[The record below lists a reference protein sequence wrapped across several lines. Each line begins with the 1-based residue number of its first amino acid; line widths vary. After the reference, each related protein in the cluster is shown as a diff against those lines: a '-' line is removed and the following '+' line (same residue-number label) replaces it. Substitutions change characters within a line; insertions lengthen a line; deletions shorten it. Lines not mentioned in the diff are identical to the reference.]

1 MKTSYWYIS
10 LTIILNAGISYLA
23 FNKVLEFNQA
33 LTVAALLNLIV
44 GTAFFWQIRL
54 GFACGAVAILLGSG
68 IIDYH
73 KLPEYFN
80 CEIFIFLAAM
90 MTIMGFLEHR
100 GFFKILTAKLT
111 NMIKSP
117 SLVLVY
123 LMIFAAFSA
132 AIVDEVTSI
141 IFINAIAFKIIR
153 RYRLNPVSIIMM
165 LVFVTNIGSMALPL
179 GNPVSLIIAF
189 KAKLDIYDFIRYAIP
204 VFAANLVV
212 VVLLCRYWLFKNDFN
227 QLKQFPKIAIETE
240 NNRLFSK
247 RFLSCWLLLGGTL
260 FGLAASPI
268 FESILDLD
276 KNILLMAIP
285 LVGMASVVFMEGKNA
300 KNIVQDHV
308 DWWTLFFFAAL
319 FIVVG
324 AMSQVN
330 LMETLSKKILMVPV
344 GYLSFAIM
352 GLSAVLSGFLDN
364 IIAVSVF
371 VPMIKNMQTILG
383 VAADHLWWSLLF
395 GSTLGGNLTIIGS
408 TANIV
413 AISQAEKAGIIENG
427 IHFGVWLKKGVI
439 ITMITLAMSLIVSY
453 FIV

>member
-1 MKTSYWYIS
+1 MKTSHWYIF
-10 LTIILNAGISYLA
+10 LMTLLNIGIIYLV
-23 FNKVLEFNQA
+23 FNKSVEPNQA
-33 LTVAALLNLIV
+33 MATAALMNLIL

-54 GFACGAVAILLGSG
+54 GFACGAVALLLGAG

-100 GFFKILTAKLT
+100 GFFKILTVKLT

-117 SLVLVY
+117 SLILLY

-153 RYRLNPVSIIMM
+153 RYRLNPASIIMM
-165 LVFVTNIGSMALPL
+165 LVFTTNIGSMALPL

-189 KAKLDIYDFIRYAIP
+189 KAKLDIYDFFVHALPIFAI
-204 VFAANLVV
+204 NLAVV
-212 VVLLCRYWLFKNDFN
+212 VPVCRYWLFRNDFN
-227 QLKQFPKIAIETE
+227 ELKKWPKTMIETGDDK
-240 NNRLFSK
+240 LFSK
-247 RFLSCWLLLGGTL
+247 KFLSSWILLGGTL
-260 FGLAASPI
+260 LGLAVSPLL
-268 FESILDLD
+268 EKILDLD

-285 LVGMASVVFMEGKNA
+285 LAGMTAVVFMEGKNA
-300 KNIVQDHV
+300 KNIVQNNV

-330 LMETLSKKILMVPV
+330 LMETLSKKMLVVPLR
-344 GYLSFAIM
+344 YLPFIITGSSAI
-352 GLSAVLSGFLDN
+352 LSGFLDN

-371 VPMIKNMQTILG
+371 VPMIKNMQTALG
-383 VAADHLWWSLLF
+383 IAVNHLWWSLLF

-413 AISQAEKAGIIENG
+413 AISQAEKAGIIEDG

-439 ITMITLAMSLIVSY
+439 IVIITLIVSSTANY
-453 FIV
+453 FI